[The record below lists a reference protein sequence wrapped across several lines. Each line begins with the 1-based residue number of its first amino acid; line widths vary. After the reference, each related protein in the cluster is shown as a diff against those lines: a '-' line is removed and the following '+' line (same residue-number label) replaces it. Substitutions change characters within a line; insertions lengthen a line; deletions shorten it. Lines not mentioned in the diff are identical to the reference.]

1 MKRVVT
7 IQDISCLGKCS
18 LTVALPTISAMG
30 VECAIIPTAVLSTHT
45 AFFKGFTFRD
55 LSEDISKIQ
64 DHWVKEE
71 FDFDAI
77 YTGYLGSFEQID
89 MMKRFIDT
97 FKKEETKVIV
107 DPAMA
112 DNGKLYT
119 GFSEEFALYM
129 RTLCNK
135 ADVILPNLTE
145 AAFLLGREMNLKPS
159 EEEVQE
165 ILRELVSQGTKVAIL
180 TGISLGEGKLGAYGY
195 DREQDKFFSYMG
207 EELPVKYHG
216 TGDIYASAF
225 TGALTLGF
233 TMEESIAIAADFVV
247 ESIKKTQEDPKV
259 NWYGV
264 NFEQAIPMLVE
275 RIKR

>member
-247 ESIKKTQEDPKV
+247 ESIKKTQEDPKG